1 MSFLPGVA
9 VVPSKLTPPDKPTKP
24 WALTTLC
31 AGLLALTAMT
41 GHALGEET
49 VTPTELDRHN
59 PAPVAIGEVTFLAG
73 FELELDDPD
82 FGGLSGLDISPDGT
96 HLTAV
101 SDQGWWLTADL
112 AHDET
117 GRLVSVGGL
126 ALSPL
131 LDLDGEALA
140 ARPGI
145 QSKLWGDAEGLGRAA
160 DGGFYVC
167 FERKHR
173 LWRYGGLDA
182 VPVAIDLPAEVAH
195 LKANSGLEA
204 VGLLPD
210 GRLMILAEKPTDD
223 DRTIADWLLEDGAW
237 RALAYRARDGFSVTD
252 MAVLPDGRIIVL
264 ERWFREPIFMK
275 IRLREITPAMLEA
288 DAPIDGR
295 ILATFTNSL
304 RIDNFEGLA
313 MRPAPDGGY
322 LLYMISDDNF
332 SAYQRTLLYQFHL
345 EAE

>member
-1 MSFLPGVA
+1 
-9 VVPSKLTPPDKPTKP
+9 VPFTLNPPDRPTKP

-31 AGLLALTAMT
+31 AGLLALVAMV
-41 GHALGEET
+41 GDAMGEET

-59 PAPVAIGEVTFLAG
+59 PAPVSIGEVTFLAG
-73 FELELDDPD
+73 FELELDDPA

-96 HLTAV
+96 RLTAV

-112 AHDET
+112 EHDEM

-131 LDLDGEALA
+131 LDLDGDALA
-140 ARPGI
+140 VRLGI
-145 QSKLWGDAEGLGRAA
+145 QSKLWGDAEGLARDG
-160 DGGFYVC
+160 DGGFYVS
-167 FERKHR
+167 FERHHR
-173 LWRYGGLDA
+173 VWRYDGPDTVPTA
-182 VPVAIDLPAEVAH
+182 VDLPAAVAR

-204 VGLLPD
+204 VGLMPD
-210 GRLMILAEKPTDD
+210 GRLMILAERPADD
-223 DRTIADWLLEDGAW
+223 DRTIAGWLLEDGAW
-237 RALAYRARDGFSVTD
+237 RALAYRARDDFSVTD

-264 ERWFREPIFMK
+264 ERWFVEPFFMK
-275 IRLREITPAMLEA
+275 IRLREITPAMIEA

-332 SAYQRTLLYQFHL
+332 NAYQRTLLYQFYL

>member
-1 MSFLPGVA
+1 
-9 VVPSKLTPPDKPTKP
+9 
-24 WALTTLC
+24 
-31 AGLLALTAMT
+31 
-41 GHALGEET
+41 
-49 VTPTELDRHN
+49 
-59 PAPVAIGEVTFLAG
+59 
-73 FELELDDPD
+73 
-82 FGGLSGLDISPDGT
+82 
-96 HLTAV
+96 
-101 SDQGWWLTADL
+101 
-112 AHDET
+112 
-117 GRLVSVGGL
+117 
-126 ALSPL
+126 
-131 LDLDGEALA
+131 
-140 ARPGI
+140 
-145 QSKLWGDAEGLGRAA
+145 
-160 DGGFYVC
+160 
-167 FERKHR
+167 
-173 LWRYGGLDA
+173 
-182 VPVAIDLPAEVAH
+182 VAIDLPAEVAH

-223 DRTIADWLLEDGAW
+223 DRTIAGWLLEDGAW